1 MEHTLEVYSGGELV
15 FHSNGKWL
23 YPLFELEEFL
33 ATTDYEPSQLVLKDK
48 IVGRAAALLEIRLGV
63 GTVKAGILSRLARQ
77 SLEEHNVDYEYQTL
91 VDRIV
96 CKTEEILADEHDP
109 ERAYLILKA
118 RADRKHPP
126 KHGGTDSYTH

>member
-1 MEHTLEVYSGGELV
+1 MEHTLEVYSGEELV
-15 FHSNGKWL
+15 FYSSGKWL

-63 GTVKAGILSRLARQ
+63 GYVKAGTLSQLGKQA
-77 SLEEHNVDYEYQTL
+77 LEEHNVEYEYQTL
-91 VDRIV
+91 VERIV
-96 CKTEEILADEHDP
+96 CKTEEILVDEHDP

-118 RADRKHPP
+118 RADR
-126 KHGGTDSYTH
+126 